1 MAGQLNTSASTDARH
16 SRTGK
21 DAMLYNENGEP
32 FAQVNSFEIN
42 TGFNNTKYA
51 PLGNNLE
58 LEATGTV
65 GISIS
70 IEEIVVKDGELFN
83 RVLDSIESGEC
94 DPMTFDGVIQGR
106 NGSQERVTYRE
117 CIFSGDQNIQRAKTG
132 DTLSRGYKLHSNSKP
147 ERRSQLTI

>member
-1 MAGQLNTSASTDARH
+1 MGRQLNPSASTDARH

-21 DAMLYNENGEP
+21 DAMLYNENGQP
-32 FAQVNSFEIN
+32 FAQINGFEIN
-42 TGFNNTKYA
+42 TGFNNTKYS

-58 LEATGTV
+58 LEAAGTV

-83 RVLDSIESGEC
+83 RVLDSIENGEC

-106 NGSQERVTYRE
+106 NGSQERLTYRE
-117 CIFSGDQNIQRAKTG
+117 CIFSGDQKIQSAKTG
-132 DTLSRGYKLHSNSKP
+132 ETLSRGYKLHCNSQP